1 MRVSKAGKILRLV
14 SVVSS
19 VVLSGAL
26 IAGSEILPR
35 QGSAMGMSLQA
46 AEQFA
51 LHRDTLSKSFRR
63 NEQAFNERAVA
74 ADTWADPRIKLGA
87 QAVPVDSF
95 DLEQEAMTQLIVD
108 YQQMLPRGDSLTHA
122 SESMQ
127 AMARTQSARAQQRDR
142 VVLMK
147 VRQAWL
153 DVVLQKKSLDII
165 LANRALFEQMLDISQ
180 AFYASGRQQQ
190 QDVVQAELEIS
201 LVDDRLERVRS
212 ELIVAEANLSRW
224 VGEENMLQ
232 GVAVEHANLQLPDMP
247 DMNKLMQKLDLN
259 PELVAMRERVITQ
272 QKKLDLADDQY
283 SPQWG
288 FNVNYGFR
296 SGNNPDGG
304 ERSDFMTAMV
314 TFDLPIFTEN
324 KQDRTVS
331 AEKQRLQ
338 ATRYQKLDVRRM
350 LLKRLQAVVGRLQ
363 KLKDRNLLYRDKVL
377 PQAEQNADVSMR
389 GYQSGVVDF
398 FTLTRAQVTELN
410 AYLANL
416 QINVAYNKA
425 YAELQYLTG
434 EEL

>member
-1 MRVSKAGKILRLV
+1 MRVPETKMLLLV
-14 SVVSS
+14 ASVVSC
-19 VVLSGAL
+19 L
-26 IAGSEILPR
+26 ILP
-35 QGSAMGMSLQA
+35 SALMASPEALAQEHGMEGMSLRE

-51 LHRDTLSKSFRR
+51 LQRDTLSKSFRR
-63 NEQAFNERAVA
+63 NEQAFNEQAIA

-108 YQQMLPRGDSLTHA
+108 YQQMLPRGDSLAHA
-122 SESMQ
+122 SGSMQ

-165 LANRALFEQMLDISQ
+165 QANRVLFEQMLDISQ

-212 ELIVAEANLSRW
+212 ELIVAEANLSKW
-224 VGEENMLQ
+224 VGEENMRHGA
-232 GVAVEHANLQLPDMP
+232 GVERANLQLANLPGM
-247 DMNKLMQKLDLN
+247 KALEQKLDLN
-259 PELVAMRERVITQ
+259 PELIAMRERVVTQ
-272 QKKLDLADDQY
+272 QRKLDLAGDQY

-338 ATRYQKLDVRRM
+338 ATRYQQLDVKRV
-350 LLKRLQAVVGRLQ
+350 LLKRLQDVVGRLQ
-363 KLKDRNLLYRDKVL
+363 KLKDRNELYRDKVL
-377 PQAEQNADVSMR
+377 PQAEQNAEVSLR

-398 FTLTRAQVTELN
+398 FT
-410 AYLANL
+410 
-416 QINVAYNKA
+416 
-425 YAELQYLTG
+425 
-434 EEL
+434 

>member
-1 MRVSKAGKILRLV
+1 MRASKTKMLLMAA
-14 SVVSS
+14 SVVACATLPS
-19 VVLSGAL
+19 VL
-26 IAGSEILPR
+26 IANAQVPM
-35 QGSAMGMSLQA
+35 QQHSASGLSLQE

-51 LHRDTLSKSFRR
+51 LQRDTLSKGFRR
-63 NEQAFNERAVA
+63 NEQAFNEQAIA
-74 ADTWADPRIKLGA
+74 TDTWADPRIKLGA

-108 YQQMLPRGDSLTHA
+108 YQQMLPRGDSLIHA
-122 SESMQ
+122 SESIQ
-127 AMARTQSARAQQRDR
+127 AMARAQSARAQQRDR

-165 LANRALFEQMLDISQ
+165 LANRVLFEQMLDISQ

-201 LVDDRLERVRS
+201 LVDDRLERARS
-212 ELIVAEANLSRW
+212 ELVVAQARLSRW
-224 VGEENMLQ
+224 VGEENMLR
-232 GVAVEHANLQLPDMP
+232 GVAVEHANLQLPEMP
-247 DMNKLMQKLDLN
+247 DMNELMQKLNIN
-259 PELVAMRERVITQ
+259 PELIAMRERVISQ

-296 SGNNPDGG
+296 SGINPDGG

-338 ATRYQKLDVRRM
+338 ATRYQQLDVKRV
-350 LLKRLQAVVGRLQ
+350 LLRRLQAVVGKLQ
-363 KLKDRNLLYRDKVL
+363 KLKDRNRLYRDKVL

-410 AYLANL
+410 ANLANL
-416 QINVAYNKA
+416 QINVAYNKV

-434 EEL
+434 EKS